1 MEPPKD
7 YETYIHR
14 SGRTG
19 RAGST
24 GVCVT
29 MCARNKEDR
38 VPYIEQKA
46 GFKFERIGPPQ
57 PAEMAK
63 VAAKRAVEAINEVCS
78 TPAALRAACMPPLQ
92 LSLANCLLLACCANK
107 QLLVWSSSGRI
118 PACYFF
124 PAHAGHLL
132 ARSVAIVACLS
143 AKHRAR
149 LLACV
154 ARTVAAAGNI
164 ATFDSA
170 LHLLWG
176 CSIAWCSPPPPL
188 LRWREHCNADVSMNS
203 QEQHC
208 CGGVYSHT
216 RTANCAIPMH
226 APMRSR
232 PLKCWA

>member
-1 MEPPKD
+1 MVELVVQMEPPKD

-78 TPAALRAACMPPLQ
+78 TPAVLRAACMPPLH
-92 LSLANCLLLACCANK
+92 LLLANCLLLACWHNCGTIVPTSSCLSRSLV
-107 QLLVWSSSGRI
+107 QLWQDTCLL
-118 PACYFF
+118 
-124 PAHAGHLL
+124 LL
-132 ARSVAIVACLS
+132 ASARWASASAQRSNSSMSLCKTLGT
-143 AKHRAR
+143 R

-164 ATFDSA
+164 
-170 LHLLWG
+170 
-176 CSIAWCSPPPPL
+176 C
-188 LRWREHCNADVSMNS
+188 CN
-203 QEQHC
+203 
-208 CGGVYSHT
+208 
-216 RTANCAIPMH
+216 
-226 APMRSR
+226 
-232 PLKCWA
+232 